1 MIKENQ
7 KILNAINVIIDA
19 FIVVLSYFI
28 AYKIRV
34 NSDSILYIES
44 ISFDQYIRYL
54 LVVLPIYI
62 VSYYMFKL
70 YTAQRLK
77 SITHEISKIVRAN
90 IIATSVFFVVL
101 FFIKSVNYSRYMIII
116 FMIYNIALTVSYRII
131 LRYVLRRI
139 RKKGFNIKRAF
150 LIGTSDTAMDFL
162 KKTQKNMQWGYKI
175 IGIFEDVVDEKKQA
189 KLKNKFPL
197 EYIPRYTY
205 LKLEEQLSQKTVD
218 EVVIGM
224 KLTEYEKLEDIIKI
238 CEKSGVKTQI
248 IPDYLKYIPARP
260 EVEQIDDITII
271 NIRHVPLDNPINK
284 FIKRMIDIVVS
295 LLAIVIAFPIMIL
308 TAIAIRLES
317 KGSVIYKQERVGY
330 NRKKFYM
337 YKFRSMRLQT
347 KEEEENK
354 WTTKDDNRKTKVG
367 KFIRK
372 TNIDELPQ
380 FFNVLKGDMSFI
392 GPRPE
397 RPFFVEK
404 FKEEIPKYM
413 IKHQVRPGITGWAQ
427 ANGLRGDTS
436 IRKRIEYD
444 IFYIENWSL
453 TLDIKIVILTI
464 MNGFK
469 NAY

>member
-1 MIKENQ
+1 M
-7 KILNAINVIIDA
+7 
-19 FIVVLSYFI
+19 
-28 AYKIRV
+28 
-34 NSDSILYIES
+34 
-44 ISFDQYIRYL
+44 
-54 LVVLPIYI
+54 
-62 VSYYMFKL
+62 
-70 YTAQRLK
+70 
-77 SITHEISKIVRAN
+77 
-90 IIATSVFFVVL
+90 
-101 FFIKSVNYSRYMIII
+101 
-116 FMIYNIALTVSYRII
+116 
-131 LRYVLRRI
+131 
-139 RKKGFNIKRAF
+139 
-150 LIGTSDTAMDFL
+150 
-162 KKTQKNMQWGYKI
+162 
-175 IGIFEDVVDEKKQA
+175 
-189 KLKNKFPL
+189 

-224 KLTEYEKLEDIIKI
+224 KLTEYEKLENIIKI

-354 WTTKDDNRKTKVG
+354 WTTKEDNRKTKVG

-404 FKEEIPKYM
+404 FKDIYK
-413 IKHQVRPGITGWAQ
+413 KK
-427 ANGLRGDTS
+427 N
-436 IRKRIEYD
+436 RI
-444 IFYIENWSL
+444 
-453 TLDIKIVILTI
+453 
-464 MNGFK
+464 
-469 NAY
+469 

>member
-330 NRKKFYM
+330 
-337 YKFRSMRLQT
+337 
-347 KEEEENK
+347 
-354 WTTKDDNRKTKVG
+354 
-367 KFIRK
+367 
-372 TNIDELPQ
+372 
-380 FFNVLKGDMSFI
+380 
-392 GPRPE
+392 
-397 RPFFVEK
+397 
-404 FKEEIPKYM
+404 
-413 IKHQVRPGITGWAQ
+413 
-427 ANGLRGDTS
+427 
-436 IRKRIEYD
+436 
-444 IFYIENWSL
+444 
-453 TLDIKIVILTI
+453 
-464 MNGFK
+464 
-469 NAY
+469 